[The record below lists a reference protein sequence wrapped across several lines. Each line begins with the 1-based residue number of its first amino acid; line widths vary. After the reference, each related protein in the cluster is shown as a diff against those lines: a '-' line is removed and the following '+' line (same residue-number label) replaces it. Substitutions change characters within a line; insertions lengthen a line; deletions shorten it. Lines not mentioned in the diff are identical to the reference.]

1 MNHLHEYFGNK
12 KKNYKDSRYHY
23 LRSYDGRSFA
33 IMLIEAH
40 QTLGYPSEIDLFIA
54 QTVLQYLLL
63 RNFHTAYLVF
73 VTYVEQHPKIRQPP
87 PGPFNHVYPMLNFL
101 WFLLLCLKR
110 ILIKTSTNNN
120 VASGEPINR
129 IDVLPSSESTRYFS
143 SLVDAYKPSLERD
156 STLSQ
161 YVERIGILFFGL
173 KQKNSSTS
181 SNPFENLM
189 HSLTTSFSNG
199 QQHQHQHQ
207 HQSDLD
213 LDVD

>member
-1 MNHLHEYFGNK
+1 
-12 KKNYKDSRYHY
+12 
-23 LRSYDGRSFA
+23 
-33 IMLIEAH
+33 MLIEAH

-101 WFLLLCLKR
+101 WFLLLCLKKL
-110 ILIKTSTNNN
+110 LIKTSTNNN
-120 VASGEPINR
+120 VASGEPIHR
-129 IDVLPSSESTRYFS
+129 LDVLSSSSESTRYFS

-156 STLSQ
+156 STLIQ
-161 YVERIGILFFGL
+161 YVERIGALFFGL
-173 KQKNSSTS
+173 KQKTSSTS

-189 HSLTTSFSNG
+189 HSLTNLSNG
-199 QQHQHQHQ
+199 PRGGQQ